1 MKPGTGQRSRD
12 TCGRYLKRFR
22 GAPLDGS
29 NVWTSVSVCT
39 QKYKM
44 SSSIRPLMFNSTPST
59 VMILD
64 SCEDKHWLFTCW
76 AHCCC
81 SMCKPI
87 SVNITHQAT
96 LQLQPISAAPWRI
109 IWDFGSAGSQQSVDE
124 NNRSWHRKMHVRGY
138 ETDDNLCSR
147 DQQMPIP
154 LTSDSTR
161 LTLTFTS
168 IANVAFD
175 SKASTIN
182 KQKSLNMTLM

>member
-1 MKPGTGQRSRD
+1 MQSNFDNESTMDQTFDTMMKPGTGQRSRD

-64 SCEDKHWLFTCW
+64 SCEDVCWLFTCW

-81 SMCKPI
+81 SMCI
-87 SVNITHQAT
+87 SIYITHQAT
-96 LQLQPISAAPWRI
+96 SQLQHISAAPWRI
-109 IWDFGSAGSQQSVDE
+109 IWDSGLSPKDLQVHNIQWMKMKEADTGKCMCVGTKRMTTSAA
-124 NNRSWHRKMHVRGY
+124 
-138 ETDDNLCSR
+138 ETFKCQYLWR
-147 DQQMPIP
+147 VTK
-154 LTSDSTR
+154 LG
-161 LTLTFTS
+161 
-168 IANVAFD
+168 
-175 SKASTIN
+175 
-182 KQKSLNMTLM
+182 